1 MKGVPSGLNGNVF
14 PYYYDKFLLYTIED
28 KAGARMKKERRVKK
42 NGDFQKVFKKGKSF
56 ANRQF
61 VVYCLE
67 KPQQTEFRI
76 GLSVNKKLG
85 NAVTRNQI
93 KRHIRQ
99 AFHELDSELVQSMDY
114 VIIARKP
121 AATMDFFDTKKSLE
135 HVLKVAKV
143 LRRSGRAK
151 HTNHAKIN

>member
-14 PYYYDKFLLYTIED
+14 PYYYDKILLYTIED
-28 KAGARMKKERRVKK
+28 KAGARMKKERRVKT
-42 NGDFQKVFKKGKSF
+42 NGDFQKIFKKGKSF

-67 KPQQTEFRI
+67 KSQQTEFRI

-85 NAVTRNQI
+85 NAVVRNQI

-99 AFHELDSELVQSMDY
+99 AFHELDQELAQSMDY

-121 AATMDFFDTKKSLE
+121 AATMDFFETKKSLE

-143 LRRSGRAK
+143 LKRTDRTK
-151 HTNHAKIN
+151 HVNHAKIN